1 MSTAPATSA
10 RPERRRTPRVVEVV
24 DVTQLTPRMVR
35 IEFGGD
41 GLEGFAAGEFTDHY
55 VKFQFPAPGADYAA
69 PFDQEEIRAT
79 RPRAQWPRTRT
90 YSVRAWDPDRLRL
103 TVDFVV
109 HGDEGVASH
118 WARQAAVGHRLQLQ
132 GPGGA
137 YAPNPDASAYLMVGD
152 PSVMPAIAAS
162 LERVPAGR
170 PVDVVLQVEDVDDQ
184 VELSTPGDLR
194 LHWLHA
200 RGDEALADAVRA
212 LELPE
217 RTDAFVHGEAS
228 SVRALRRHLIVERGL
243 PRDAVSVS
251 GYWKRARTEEGW
263 REDKPEWNRL
273 VQADE
278 DEAA

>member
-1 MSTAPATSA
+1 MSTAPITSE

-24 DVTQLTPRMVR
+24 EVTQLTPRMVR
-35 IEFGGD
+35 IEFGGG

-55 VKFQFPAPGADYAA
+55 VKLQFPPPGADYAA

-79 RPRAQWPRTRT
+79 RPREQWPRTRT

-109 HGDEGVASH
+109 HGDEGVAGP
-118 WARQAAVGHRLQLQ
+118 WAQNAAPGDLLQLQ

-137 YAPNPDASAYLMVGD
+137 YAPDPDAPAYLMVGD
-152 PSVMPAIAAS
+152 PSVIPAIAAS

-170 PVDVVLQVEDVDDQ
+170 RVDVVLQVADRDDQ
-184 VELSTPGDLR
+184 VELTTPGDLR
-194 LHWLHA
+194 VHWLHEP
-200 RGDEALADAVRA
+200 GDDVLAQAVRE

-217 RTDAFVHGEAS
+217 LTDAFVHGEAS
-228 SVRALRRHLIVERGL
+228 SVRALRRHLIVERGI
-243 PRDAVSVS
+243 PRDALSVS
-251 GYWKRARTEEGW
+251 GYWKRSRTEEGW

-278 DEAA
+278 DKAA

>member
-1 MSTAPATSA
+1 MSTAPVEKTH
-10 RPERRRTPRVVEVV
+10 PERRRTPRVVEVV
-24 DVTQLTPRMVR
+24 DVTELTPRMVR

-55 VKFQFPAPGADYAA
+55 VKLQFPPPGADYAA

-79 RPRAQWPRTRT
+79 RPREQWPRTRT
-90 YSVRAWDPDRLRL
+90 YSVRAWDPGRLRL

-109 HGDEGVASH
+109 HGDEGIAGP
-118 WARQAAVGHRLQLQ
+118 WAQQAAAGDRLQLQ

-137 YAPNPDASAYLMVGD
+137 YAPDPGASTYLMVGD

-170 PVDVVLQVEDVDDQ
+170 RVDVVLQVADVDDQ
-184 VELSTPGDLR
+184 VELTTPGDLR

-200 RGDEALADAVRA
+200 RGDEVLAKAVR
-212 LELPE
+212 ELDLPD

-228 SVRALRRHLIVERGL
+228 SVRALRRHLIAERGI
-243 PRDAVSVS
+243 PRDALSVS
-251 GYWKRARTEEGW
+251 GYWKRSRTEEGW